1 MWLKN
6 FRNRK
11 LQTFICGIII
21 LLCALLLS
29 TSMSILSSLNEPM
42 EQLIEE
48 CESGDAVVYP
58 NEREYKDKVLELAK
72 RLEDMDEVK
81 KAVCIS
87 KHYVNEKIT
96 FNGKEVTTFTNL
108 TEYNGEVFGNVRCID
123 GDKKS
128 FDNLKTGECV
138 IPACISAENNISV
151 GDTVTI
157 KGPEKEL
164 DFKVKGIYAD
174 IYSTSNAFDNYILIN
189 KVPDELFIETNIRIY
204 FNQEIKEEQFLD
216 RYEEVYGKALE
227 GQLNTKENA
236 LESSLLAVKVLGGI
250 LLAVGAV
257 MLFTC
262 CLIINFVLRSIMTSD
277 AKTIAIYKTMG
288 YNNQT
293 IRNLYGT
300 FYLVLTTVSI
310 WIGVVSS
317 KFVANQILN
326 DLFANIGMKAN
337 VKVLKS
343 GFIIYAVVILL
354 VLATV
359 YLVTGR
365 MKNMKPVHALGSVS
379 PTNTVKN
386 QHYKGNYKFA
396 FSPVGIASRMIMRDK
411 KGAARILIVSIV
423 SVIGINFGLIS
434 LDVAFSM
441 KDNND
446 YWLGIDRSDIVINL
460 SSGSEA
466 KDIQELLEEDKNV
479 KKAIPSCMSGA
490 VVVEREKNS
499 KDAVVYPFIYEDYD
513 EVDMPVVTGRNPKS
527 EKEIAI
533 SGKISETVQK
543 DIGDYITLNFGRMK
557 KSFLITGLYQ
567 TYYNMGASCRLTA
580 DAYKDIPFSYEIL
593 SVYLKDN
600 QDIDGEVER
609 LSDKFNGVG
618 NIIPRTEQLASIM
631 ELIAKPQENAIPVVT
646 AMVFMIGCINVFC
659 IIMLKNQKDVK
670 VNSIYKCLGYT
681 SSHLMAA
688 NVCYVSL
695 LALFSIVIAVPVIL
709 YTYPMIMKLTL
720 GTMFGLLEYRVKYNM
735 VHILV
740 GNIAIFGLFIISTLL
755 SSRGIRKIHVRD
767 LVIE

>member
-128 FDNLKTGECV
+128 FNNLKAGECV

-310 WIGVVSS
+310 CIGVVSS

-337 VKVLKS
+337 VKVLNS

-359 YLVTGR
+359 YLVTGH

-423 SVIGINFGLIS
+423 SVIGIN
-434 LDVAFSM
+434 
-441 KDNND
+441 
-446 YWLGIDRSDIVINL
+446 
-460 SSGSEA
+460 
-466 KDIQELLEEDKNV
+466 
-479 KKAIPSCMSGA
+479 
-490 VVVEREKNS
+490 
-499 KDAVVYPFIYEDYD
+499 
-513 EVDMPVVTGRNPKS
+513 
-527 EKEIAI
+527 
-533 SGKISETVQK
+533 
-543 DIGDYITLNFGRMK
+543 
-557 KSFLITGLYQ
+557 
-567 TYYNMGASCRLTA
+567 
-580 DAYKDIPFSYEIL
+580 YK
-593 SVYLKDN
+593 
-600 QDIDGEVER
+600 
-609 LSDKFNGVG
+609 
-618 NIIPRTEQLASIM
+618 
-631 ELIAKPQENAIPVVT
+631 
-646 AMVFMIGCINVFC
+646 
-659 IIMLKNQKDVK
+659 
-670 VNSIYKCLGYT
+670 
-681 SSHLMAA
+681 
-688 NVCYVSL
+688 
-695 LALFSIVIAVPVIL
+695 
-709 YTYPMIMKLTL
+709 
-720 GTMFGLLEYRVKYNM
+720 
-735 VHILV
+735 
-740 GNIAIFGLFIISTLL
+740 
-755 SSRGIRKIHVRD
+755 
-767 LVIE
+767 

>member
-128 FDNLKTGECV
+128 FNNLKAGECV

-250 LLAVGAV
+250 LLAV
-257 MLFTC
+257 
-262 CLIINFVLRSIMTSD
+262 
-277 AKTIAIYKTMG
+277 
-288 YNNQT
+288 
-293 IRNLYGT
+293 
-300 FYLVLTTVSI
+300 
-310 WIGVVSS
+310 
-317 KFVANQILN
+317 
-326 DLFANIGMKAN
+326 
-337 VKVLKS
+337 
-343 GFIIYAVVILL
+343 
-354 VLATV
+354 
-359 YLVTGR
+359 
-365 MKNMKPVHALGSVS
+365 
-379 PTNTVKN
+379 
-386 QHYKGNYKFA
+386 
-396 FSPVGIASRMIMRDK
+396 
-411 KGAARILIVSIV
+411 
-423 SVIGINFGLIS
+423 
-434 LDVAFSM
+434 
-441 KDNND
+441 
-446 YWLGIDRSDIVINL
+446 
-460 SSGSEA
+460 
-466 KDIQELLEEDKNV
+466 
-479 KKAIPSCMSGA
+479 
-490 VVVEREKNS
+490 
-499 KDAVVYPFIYEDYD
+499 
-513 EVDMPVVTGRNPKS
+513 
-527 EKEIAI
+527 
-533 SGKISETVQK
+533 
-543 DIGDYITLNFGRMK
+543 
-557 KSFLITGLYQ
+557 
-567 TYYNMGASCRLTA
+567 
-580 DAYKDIPFSYEIL
+580 
-593 SVYLKDN
+593 
-600 QDIDGEVER
+600 
-609 LSDKFNGVG
+609 
-618 NIIPRTEQLASIM
+618 
-631 ELIAKPQENAIPVVT
+631 
-646 AMVFMIGCINVFC
+646 
-659 IIMLKNQKDVK
+659 
-670 VNSIYKCLGYT
+670 
-681 SSHLMAA
+681 
-688 NVCYVSL
+688 
-695 LALFSIVIAVPVIL
+695 
-709 YTYPMIMKLTL
+709 
-720 GTMFGLLEYRVKYNM
+720 
-735 VHILV
+735 
-740 GNIAIFGLFIISTLL
+740 
-755 SSRGIRKIHVRD
+755 
-767 LVIE
+767 